1 MQERL
6 QLGPVAI
13 QKRVIPTQNATQIPV
28 SHFASRFASRPL
40 PVRIGIYGVVLATTL
55 LLLAAPCAYG
65 RVAQLRGSVGGHER
79 IPGYLGVGFRDI
91 TDEQIAALH
100 LQKGHGAEIIMVD
113 HDGPAGK
120 AGLQPHDIVVQ
131 INGQPVDGADNLRRM
146 IHDAGAGTSM
156 GLSVMREGHPVLLTV
171 QLADRDE
178 VARRAW
184 QQHMTTPDP
193 PPADDAVVSGF
204 TESYTVDPPARSPH
218 TQGFIG
224 SMLHIGPYTGVALE
238 EMEPQLAGFF
248 GAPHGVGLLVHTVE
262 PNSPAALAGLHAGD
276 VVLRVDNVAMVSTA
290 AWTKHLRLN
299 KGHALTVTVLRDKH
313 EQTFTLVPDGKKRSA
328 VEMPTLFD
336 KPVVLVSLL

>member
-1 MQERL
+1 MPELL
-6 QLGPVAI
+6 QLGSAAI
-13 QKRVIPTQNATQIPV
+13 QKRVTHTQSAPQIHV
-28 SHFASRFASRPL
+28 SRFASRSFHL
-40 PVRIGIYGVVLATTL
+40 RIYVHGFLLAATL
-55 LLLAAPCAYG
+55 LLMAAPFAYAG
-65 RVAQLRGSVGGHER
+65 SVAQLHGSAGGHER

-91 TDEQIAALH
+91 SDDQVAALH

-131 INGQPVDGADNLRRM
+131 INGQPVDGAENLRRM
-146 IHDAGAGTSM
+146 IHDAGAGASM
-156 GLSVMREGHPVLLTV
+156 GLSVLREGHPVVLTV

-193 PPADDAVVSGF
+193 PPADDTVVSGF
-204 TESYTVDPPARSPH
+204 TESYTVEPPPRSPH

-248 GAPHGVGLLVHTVE
+248 GAPRGVGLLVHTVE
-262 PNSPAALAGLHAGD
+262 PNSPAAAAGLHAGD
-276 VVLRVDNVAMVSTA
+276 VVLRADNIAMVSTA
-290 AWTKHLRLN
+290 AWTKHLHLS
-299 KGHALTVTVLRDKH
+299 KGHAIALIVLRDKH
-313 EQTFTLVPDGKKRSA
+313 EQTLTLVPDSKKRSA
-328 VEMPTLFD
+328 VEMPTLFEES
-336 KPVVLVSLL
+336 VVLVSLR

>member
-1 MQERL
+1 MPELL
-6 QLGPVAI
+6 QLGPVATP
-13 QKRVIPTQNATQIPV
+13 KRVTPMQSESQILV
-28 SHFASRFASRPL
+28 SRFASQPL
-40 PVRIGIYGVVLATTL
+40 HVRIGIHGVVLAATL
-55 LLLAAPCAYG
+55 LLMAAPCAYG
-65 RVAQLRGSVGGHER
+65 GVAQLRGSVGGHER

-91 TDEQIAALH
+91 SDDQVATLH

-131 INGQPVDGADNLRRM
+131 INGQPVDGAENLRRM

-156 GLSVMREGHPVLLTV
+156 GLSVVREGHPVLLTV

-184 QQHMTTPDP
+184 QEHMTTPDP
-193 PPADDAVVSGF
+193 PADDSVVSGF
-204 TESYTVDPPARSPH
+204 TESYTVDPPPRSPH
-218 TQGFIG
+218 TQSFIG

-262 PNSPAALAGLHAGD
+262 PNSPAAVAGLRAGD

-290 AWTKHLRLN
+290 AWTKHLRLS
-299 KGHALTVTVLRDKH
+299 KGHSITVTLLRDKH

-328 VEMPTLFD
+328 VEMPTLFE
-336 KPVVLVSLL
+336 KPVVQVSLL

>member
-1 MQERL
+1 MQELL
-6 QLGPVAI
+6 QLGPVATH
-13 QKRVIPTQNATQIPV
+13 KWVTPTQSASQIPV
-28 SHFASRFASRPL
+28 SCFASRSLAART
-40 PVRIGIYGVVLATTL
+40 GIHGFVLAATL
-55 LLLAAPCAYG
+55 LLVAAPCAYG
-65 RVAQLRGSVGGHER
+65 GVAQLRGSVGGHER
-79 IPGYLGVGFRDI
+79 VPGYLGVGFRDI
-91 TDEQIAALH
+91 SDDEVATLH

-131 INGQPVDGADNLRRM
+131 INGQPVDGAENLRRM

-156 GLSVMREGHPVLLTV
+156 GLSVVREGHPVLLTV

-328 VEMPTLFD
+328 VEMPTLFE